1 MLSNFAALDLLAM
14 PSLAK
19 GEVHAHR
26 VPLVAATQESLR
38 GYGHIIADFAAAPV
52 TIVTW
57 PQPGWRP
64 IVPGTGNE
72 GASSRTVSL
81 CNVGAKFNMP

>member
-1 MLSNFAALDLLAM
+1 MLSNFAALDLTSM
-14 PSLAK
+14 PSLAS
-19 GEVHAHR
+19 GAARAHR
-26 VPLVAATQESLR
+26 VPQVAACDDSLR
-38 GYGHIIADFAAAPV
+38 GYGHIVPRFDGGHV

-72 GASSRTVSL
+72 AGTV
-81 CNVGAKFNMP
+81 